1 MRKLIILVFFLF
13 TTEMLSAQPYYFRR
27 FQVENGLSNNTVF
40 CSTQD
45 RSGFMW
51 FGTKDGLNRFDG
63 YQFRT
68 YRHDT
73 DVPGSIGNDLVY
85 ALHYDA
91 SGQLWVGTN
100 QGVYLYQPQTES
112 FKLVKGTENL
122 RINDLGTDRNG
133 NLWIISL
140 FRMHIY
146 NTHSQKLFSFGD
158 KVHFDATSVSRMND
172 GSMWIS
178 TMQGTIEKFDP
189 LSEKF
194 ESHYVL
200 NRTKSRESSW
210 VTKTLDAGNGKLLIG
225 TANQGLKIFD
235 LRTQSTQDI
244 LTFNTDQ
251 TSIYVRDLART
262 DSHEFWIASES
273 GIYVY
278 NIQNNAITQLKK
290 QYSDSY
296 SLSDNA
302 IYTVFRDREHGIWAG
317 SFFGGVNYYSD
328 QNALFTKFFPKKDSN
343 SISGSDVRE
352 ICKDANG
359 NLWIGTEDAGLNLQ
373 NAKTGAFSNFLPDGK
388 NTSIAYSNI
397 HGLLIDGNKLWIG
410 TFEHGLDILDVRSK
424 KVIKHYSAG
433 KGNALRTNFIVT
445 FCKTSKGE
453 ILVATIAGLYL
464 YNAKTDD
471 FELVKGLPAAFFQ
484 VITEDRKGNIW
495 AGTFNDGVF
504 KFRLGERKINQ
515 FKYNPANPNSIGHN
529 TINGIFED
537 SSNNIW
543 ISTDGG
549 GLNLYK
555 KQLEQFER
563 VTKKDGLPSNF
574 LFKMLEDDE
583 HMIWVGTTR
592 GLVQFDPKT
601 RAVKTFSKANG
612 LLTDQF
618 NYNSGFKDTDGRMY
632 FGSVRGLISF
642 HPSDFKNFTAIAPV
656 KLTGFQVNNEESI
669 IAAKNSILQKSII
682 YTDKVT
688 LDDENSSFSLDFAA
702 LSYISPDMTQ
712 YAYRMTGLNN
722 NWVFLKSNRK
732 VYFTKLAAGNY
743 IFEVK
748 ALLNGTNKWSTDNAR
763 IHITILPPFYRS
775 NLAYFLYFLCA
786 AVLVIYLVSMYHRRI
801 MLKNK
806 RRMELFEN
814 KKEKEV
820 YQAKIEFFTNIAHEI
835 RTPLTLIKGPME
847 KVIGQAASVPYI
859 EKNLRIMDRNTDRL
873 LNLTNQLLDFRK
885 TEVRGFSL
893 SFVKGNIS
901 EILQEIFLI
910 FQPLAEEKN
919 IKFSIQIPP
928 DAVFAYI
935 DTEAFYKIMSNLIDN
950 AIKYG
955 QNKVCVQLSLPS
967 GDADLFRITV
977 LNDGPLIP
985 EELRIKIFEPFFRAS
1000 EKQIKQGTGIGLSI
1014 AKSLAEL
1021 HNGQLYAG
1029 ESDEK
1034 YNSFIL
1040 ELPVHQLI
1048 EFNLKGKWKKQ

>member
-1 MRKLIILVFFLF
+1 
-13 TTEMLSAQPYYFRR
+13 MLSAQPYYFRR

-63 YQFRT
+63 SQFRT
-68 YRHDT
+68 YRHDPE
-73 DVPGSIGNDLVY
+73 VRGSIGNDLVY
-85 ALHYDA
+85 ALHYDNNNR
-91 SGQLWVGTN
+91 LWIGTN
-100 QGVYLYQPQTES
+100 QGVYLYHPQTES
-112 FKLVKGTENL
+112 FSIIEGTEQL
-122 RINDLGTDRNG
+122 RINDLGTDNKG
-133 NLWIISL
+133 NLWIVSL
-140 FRMHIY
+140 FRIHIY
-146 NTHSQKLFSFGD
+146 AIHTRKLVSFGNT
-158 KVHFDATSVSRMND
+158 VHFDANSVTRMRD

-178 TMQGTIEKFDP
+178 TMQGTIEKFNS
-189 LSEKF
+189 LSGKF

-210 VTKTLDAGNGKLLIG
+210 VTKTLDAGNGQLLIG

-235 LRTQSTQDI
+235 LRTQSTKDI
-244 LTFNTDQ
+244 LTYNADQ

-262 DSHEFWIASES
+262 SLHEFWIASES

-290 QYSDSY
+290 QYSDPY

-302 IYTVFRDREHGIWAG
+302 VYTVFRDRENGIWAG
-317 SFFGGVNYYSD
+317 SFFGGVNYYSQ

-352 ICKDANG
+352 ICKDIHG
-359 NLWIGTEDAGLNLQ
+359 NLWIGTEDAGLNMQ
-373 NAKTGAFSNFLPDGK
+373 DAKSGIFSNFLPDGR
-388 NTSIAYSNI
+388 NSSIAYSNI

-410 TFEHGLDILDVRSK
+410 TFEHGLDIMDVSSK

-433 KGNALRTNFIVT
+433 KENSLRTNFIVT

-453 ILVATIAGLYL
+453 ILVATIAGLYR
-464 YNAKTDD
+464 YNKSTDD
-471 FELVKGLPAAFFQ
+471 FELIPGLPAAFFQ
-484 VITEDRKGNIW
+484 VITEDRNGNLW

-504 KFRLGERKINQ
+504 KFRIGEKNVLQ
-515 FKYNPANPNSIGHN
+515 FKYDPANPNSIGHN

-537 SSNNIW
+537 SRSNIW

-549 GLNLYK
+549 GLNRYK
-555 KQLEQFER
+555 SQNQSFER
-563 VTKKDGLPSNF
+563 ITKKEGLPSNF

-583 HMIWVGTTR
+583 QKIWVGSTR
-592 GLVQFDPKT
+592 GLVQFDPQT
-601 RAVKTFSKANG
+601 HAIKTFSKANG

-618 NYNSGFKDTDGRMY
+618 NYSSGFKDTDGRMY

-642 HPSDFKNFTAIAPV
+642 HPSDFKDFQSTAPV
-656 KLTGFQVNNEESI
+656 KITGFQVDNEESK
-669 IAAKNSILQKSII
+669 IASENSILQKSIS
-682 YTDKVT
+682 YTDKIV
-688 LDDENSSFSLDFAA
+688 LNDESSSFSIDFAA

-722 NWVFLKSNRK
+722 SWVFLKSNRK

-743 IFEVK
+743 TFEVK
-748 ALLNGTNKWSTDNAR
+748 ALLNGTNKWSTDNAK
-763 IHITILPPFYRS
+763 IFITILPPFYRS
-775 NLAYFLYFLCA
+775 NLAYLLYFLCA
-786 AVLVIYLVSMYHRRI
+786 AALIIYFVSMYHRRI

-847 KVIGQAASVPYI
+847 KVIRQAASVPYI
-859 EKNLRIMDRNTDRL
+859 EKNLRLMDRNTDRL

-893 SFVKGNIS
+893 SFVKGNIT
-901 EILQEIFLI
+901 EILHEIFLI
-910 FQPLAEEKN
+910 FQPLADEKD
-919 IKFSIQIPP
+919 IQFSIQLPP
-928 DAVFAYI
+928 VAVFAYI

-955 QNKVCVQLSLPS
+955 QNKVCVQFSLPA
-967 GDADLFRITV
+967 GDTGFFRITV

-985 EELRIKIFEPFFRAS
+985 EELRKKIFEPFFRAS

-1021 HNGQLYAG
+1021 HSGQLYAG

-1034 YNSFIL
+1034 HNSFIL